1 LIKQLPNIPAHN
13 IIIEPEGKN
22 TAACIGLA
30 ALHIQSRTSD
40 DVMVVLP
47 SDHAITHTARYLAVI
62 EAAVDAATTRHGLV
76 TIGIKPTDVH
86 TGFGYLEQGRTCQ
99 TSRGETV
106 FRVKSIREKPDYATA
121 KEFIKR
127 GTFYW
132 NSGMFIWE
140 VSAILKEIER
150 WLPDLYCGLIK
161 IKKEL
166 GSPDEKKIVSKIY
179 KTLAPISI
187 DYGVMEKAKN
197 VLMLIGDFGWSDVGS
212 WDAVWNISKKDHHG
226 NVILPGTRVILK
238 NARNSLVYSPR
249 KLVALEGIKDLIIVE
264 TPDALLIC
272 KKGRTQE
279 VKHLVDQLE
288 QKSMKNIYNVYGK

>member
-1 LIKQLPNIPAHN
+1 
-13 IIIEPEGKN
+13 
-22 TAACIGLA
+22 
-30 ALHIQSRTSD
+30 
-40 DVMVVLP
+40 
-47 SDHAITHTARYLAVI
+47 
-62 EAAVDAATTRHGLV
+62 
-76 TIGIKPTDVH
+76 
-86 TGFGYLEQGRTCQ
+86 
-99 TSRGETV
+99 
-106 FRVKSIREKPDYATA
+106 
-121 KEFIKR
+121 
-127 GTFYW
+127 
-132 NSGMFIWE
+132 
-140 VSAILKEIER
+140 
-150 WLPDLYCGLIK
+150 
-161 IKKEL
+161 
-166 GSPDEKKIVSKIY
+166 
-179 KTLAPISI
+179 
-187 DYGVMEKAKN
+187 MEKAKN